1 MCGINGVFN
10 YDSVNT
16 VEKRVKSM
24 NDLTDHRGP
33 DYSNIYR
40 DENICFGHNRL
51 AIIDLDEKSNQ
62 PFKSNDGNIILVY
75 NGEIYNFK
83 ELKKE
88 LSNNYKFKTKSDTE
102 VVVAAFKEW
111 GIGMLERFNGMFSF
125 ALWDK
130 ESEKFYLCRD
140 RLGIKPLY
148 YSENNQSIVF
158 SSSVKA
164 INFHNKNQL
173 IINQEDMVDYLTFGT
188 VHSPNSFIDDI
199 KSIPRAVNPLLFLNT
214 QFEILPPPTAPA

>member
-1 MCGINGVFN
+1 
-10 YDSVNT
+10 
-16 VEKRVKSM
+16 
-24 NDLTDHRGP
+24 
-33 DYSNIYR
+33 
-40 DENICFGHNRL
+40 
-51 AIIDLDEKSNQ
+51 
-62 PFKSNDGNIILVY
+62 
-75 NGEIYNFK
+75 
-83 ELKKE
+83 
-88 LSNNYKFKTKSDTE
+88 
-102 VVVAAFKEW
+102 
-111 GIGMLERFNGMFSF
+111 MLEKFNGMFSF

-199 KSIPRAVNPLLFLNT
+199 KSIPRASYLLADKDETKLIEYWSFFNPKTPKKYSDKNPHNVIK
-214 QFEILPPPTAPA
+214 EILKNSVEKRMMSDVPFGVFLSGGIDSSILV

>member
-24 NDLTDHRGP
+24 NDLTNHRGP

-51 AIIDLDEKSNQ
+51 AIIDLDVKSNQ
-62 PFKSNDGNIILVY
+62 PFKSNDGKIILVY

-88 LSNNYKFKTKSDTE
+88 LSNNYKFKTK
-102 VVVAAFKEW
+102 
-111 GIGMLERFNGMFSF
+111 
-125 ALWDK
+125 
-130 ESEKFYLCRD
+130 
-140 RLGIKPLY
+140 
-148 YSENNQSIVF
+148 
-158 SSSVKA
+158 
-164 INFHNKNQL
+164 
-173 IINQEDMVDYLTFGT
+173 
-188 VHSPNSFIDDI
+188 
-199 KSIPRAVNPLLFLNT
+199 
-214 QFEILPPPTAPA
+214 